1 MASFWIKGLDFANL
15 SAAVTKETVRD
26 ERGRMQKEIGGRE
39 QPRDFKVRYGTVRV
53 GPVGLVSASDSF
65 GQFHDERS
73 SDKRMR
79 RQFAYSS
86 VTITLT
92 SLV

>member
-1 MASFWIKGLDFANL
+1 MASFRIKGLDFANL
-15 SAAVTKETVRD
+15 SAAVTKEAVRD
-26 ERGRMQKEIGGRE
+26 ERGRTRKEIGGRE
-39 QPRDFKVRYGTVRV
+39 QPRDFKVLSDPV
-53 GPVGLVSASDSF
+53 GPVSASDSF

-86 VTITLT
+86 VTITLA
-92 SLV
+92 SSA